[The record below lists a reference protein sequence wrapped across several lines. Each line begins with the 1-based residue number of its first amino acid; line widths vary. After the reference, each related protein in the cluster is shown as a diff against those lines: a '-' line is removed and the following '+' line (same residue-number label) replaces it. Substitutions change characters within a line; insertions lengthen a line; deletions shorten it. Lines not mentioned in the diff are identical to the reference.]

1 MPTVQTFK
9 DLSVT
14 FKKHPVNDDL
24 IVVKDKAAIAQ
35 SIKNLLL
42 TNKGERPFQPELGCD
57 IAKMLFEPLD
67 YGSAAILKGE
77 ITNTISRYEP
87 RITIDN
93 IICLPD
99 EGNNGYEVELSYSII
114 GREDRPVT
122 VEFFLERTR

>member
-14 FKKHPVNDDL
+14 FKNTLSTMISLLSRIRQHCTIYQK
-24 IVVKDKAAIAQ
+24 
-35 SIKNLLL
+35 SLL

-77 ITNTISRYEP
+77 ITNTIGRYEP